1 MSKQGFTTTILHS
14 DRRKSVEHGALHKP
28 VHTSVA
34 YGYSQSRQ
42 IAEVFQGTQSGYTYA
57 RQVNPTVTALED
69 KITAMEGGLATTCF
83 STGMAAITAFL
94 FALLKEGDHFVAS
107 KFLFGNSN
115 SLFNSMSKFGI
126 DVTFVDITDT
136 AAVAAAIRPNTKA
149 LFVETIANP
158 CTQIGDLGAI
168 GDLCEAHGIVY
179 IVDNT
184 MTSPY
189 LFQPKSVKAS
199 LVVNSLT
206 KCVGGHG
213 AALGGAITVTGLYD
227 WSNYDNIFDGYRKGD
242 PRLWGMVQ
250 IKKKGLRDTGATL
263 SPQAA
268 HLLALGAETLAL
280 RQERSSSNAMA
291 LAKYFEAHPKVN
303 RVFYPGLASHPQND
317 LAAKYY
323 RTPGFLMSIELHD
336 SINCFDFLDALEV
349 VVISSNLG
357 DNRTLAIP
365 VAHTIFHEMGPAR
378 RTDMGITDGTIR
390 FSVGIEDIDDLL
402 ADFERAFA
410 S

>member
-1 MSKQGFTTTILHS
+1 MSKQGFTTTILQS

-34 YGYSQSRQ
+34 YGYSQSRD
-42 IAEVFQGTQSGYTYA
+42 IAEVFQGIQGGYTYA

-69 KITAMEGGLATTCF
+69 KITAMEGGIATTCF

-168 GDLCEAHGIVY
+168 GDLCEAHGIIY

-227 WSNYDNIFDGYRKGD
+227 WSSYENIFEGYRKGD

-280 RQERSSSNAMA
+280 RQERSSANALA

-303 RVFYPGLASHPQND
+303 RVFYPGLASHPQHD

-323 RTPGFLMSIELHD
+323 RTAGFLMSIELHD
-336 SINCFDFLDALEV
+336 SINCFDFLDALDV

-390 FSVGIEDIDDLL
+390 FSVGIEEIDDLI
-402 ADFERAFA
+402 ADFEGAFA
-410 S
+410 G

>member
-94 FALLKEGDHFVAS
+94 FALLKDGDHFVAS

-268 HLLALGAETLAL
+268 HLFALGAETLAL

-378 RTDMGITDGTIR
+378 RADMGITDGTIR

>member
-14 DRRKSVEHGALHKP
+14 DRRKTIEHGALHKP

-34 YGYSQSRQ
+34 FEYRQSRD
-42 IAEVFQGTQSGYTYA
+42 IAEVFQGKKSGYTYA

-69 KITAMEGGLATTCF
+69 KITAMEDGIATTCF

-94 FALLKEGDHFVAS
+94 FALLKSGDHFVAS
-107 KFLFGNSN
+107 SFLFGNTN
-115 SLFNSMSKFGI
+115 SLFNTLDKFGI

-168 GDLCEAHGIVY
+168 GDICEQHGIVY

-189 LFQPKSVKAS
+189 IFRPKTVKAS
-199 LVVNSLT
+199 MVVNSLT

-213 AALGGAITVTGLYD
+213 DALGGAITETGLYD
-227 WSNYDNIFDGYRKGD
+227 WRKFDNIIENYKGGD
-242 PRLWGMVQ
+242 PALWGMVQ

-268 HLLALGAETLAL
+268 HLIALGAETLAL
-280 RQERSSSNAMA
+280 RQERSSANAMA

-303 RVFYPGLASHPQND
+303 KVYYPGLESHPQHAI
-317 LAAKYY
+317 AAKNY
-323 RTPGFLMSIELHD
+323 RTFGFLMSIELHD
-336 SINCFDFLDALEV
+336 SIDCFDFLDALELV
-349 VVISSNLG
+349 VVSSNLG
-357 DNRTLAIP
+357 DNRTLSIP

-378 RTDMGITDGTIR
+378 RAEMGIGDGTIR

-402 ADFERAFA
+402 ADFGKALGD
-410 S
+410 